1 MKLPIRYYGHP
12 DLRAKADP
20 IQEITTDIV
29 QLAQDMIETMIA
41 HNGVGLAGPQVGRRI
56 RIFVRRFEGF
66 TPEGKYYLGEPEVII
81 NPVLTKPSKETEIQA
96 EGCLSI
102 PGIHAKVPRPKRI
115 HLRYQNLKGEWI
127 DEELDDFLARN
138 AMHEN
143 DHLNGVLHIDRISP
157 KDRNRIEP
165 MLRAIKQKYNP

>member
-1 MKLPIRYYGHP
+1 MKLPLRYFGHP

-20 IQEITTDIV
+20 IQEITPEIV
-29 QLAQDMIETMIA
+29 KLAQDMIETMIA
-41 HNGVGLAGPQVGRRI
+41 NNGVGLAANQIGRRL

-66 TPEGKYYLGEPEVII
+66 SPEGKYYLGEPEVII
-81 NPVLTKPSKETEIQA
+81 NPTLSNPSKEIEEQA

-102 PGIHAKVPRPKRI
+102 PGVHAKVPRPKSI

-127 DEELDDFLARN
+127 DEDLDDFLARN

-143 DHLNGVLHIDRISP
+143 DHLNGVLYIDRISD
-157 KDRNRIEP
+157 KDRKRLDPI
-165 MLRAIKQKYNP
+165 LRAIKQKYN

>member
-1 MKLPIRYYGHP
+1 MKLPLRYFGHP

-20 IQEITTDIV
+20 IQEITPEIV
-29 QLAQDMIETMIA
+29 KLAQDMIETMIA
-41 HNGVGLAGPQVGRRI
+41 NNGVGLAANQIGRRL

-66 TPEGKYYLGEPEVII
+66 NPDGKYYLGEPEVII
-81 NPVLTKPSKETEIQA
+81 NPTLSNPSKEIEEQA

-102 PGIHAKVPRPKRI
+102 PGVHAKVPRPKSI

-127 DEELDDFLARN
+127 DEDLDDFLARN

-143 DHLNGVLHIDRISP
+143 DHLNGVLYIDRISD
-157 KDRNRIEP
+157 KDRKRLDPI
-165 MLRAIKQKYNP
+165 LRAIKQKYN